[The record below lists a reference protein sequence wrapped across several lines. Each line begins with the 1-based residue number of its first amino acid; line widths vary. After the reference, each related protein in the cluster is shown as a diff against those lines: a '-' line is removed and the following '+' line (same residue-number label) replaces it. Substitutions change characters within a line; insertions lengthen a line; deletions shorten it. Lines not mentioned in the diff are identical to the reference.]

1 MKRVNSNSGFGFG
14 GHPDHDADVGILR
27 GIFIFARFT
36 DNDCT

>member
-1 MKRVNSNSGFGFG
+1 MNSNSGLVLG
-14 GHPDHDADVGILR
+14 GHPDHDADVGIFR